1 MIKNTWDEILMKNI
15 SLEYEDKTDT
25 DNYYINNIIKAVN
38 TLDFY
43 SMREAIKDAFD
54 KGISIIDI
62 VKKGILVGLEESGE
76 MGLILAA
83 EALEEELILNDEEEQ
98 KRLAKS
104 QKYSGKVVI
113 GTIKGDIHSLGKNIA
128 NIMMKSYGMDVI
140 DLGVDVDPKQFEK
153 FAYLPEVKVI
163 GISFLLSSVE
173 PRIKEVMSL
182 LKKGELKD
190 KIKVIL
196 GGAAVSPEIAA
207 ETNADAYALDAIQ
220 GVNIIDKWLRN

>member
-1 MIKNTWDEILMKNI
+1 MG
-15 SLEYEDKTDT
+15 LEYDTKTDN
-25 DNYYINNIIKAVN
+25 DNYYINKIIDAVN

-43 SMREAIKDAFD
+43 SMKESIKEAIDM
-54 KGISIIDI
+54 GVSVIDI
-62 VKKGILVGLEESGE
+62 IKRGVIVGLEESGE

-83 EALEEELILNDEEEQ
+83 EALEGEIILNDEQEQ
-98 KRLAKS
+98 KRLKKS
-104 QKYSGKVVI
+104 RRYSGKVVI

-128 NIMMKSYGMDVI
+128 SIIMKSYGMDVI
-140 DLGVDVDPKQFEK
+140 DLGVDVEPKEFEK

-173 PRIKEVMSL
+173 NRIKEVMSL

-190 KIKVIL
+190 KVKVIL

-207 ETNADAYALDAIQ
+207 ETNADAFATDAIQ
-220 GVNIIDKWLRN
+220 GVNIIEKWLRN